1 VRKLLLLGLLL
12 VTFPITIVAEINL
25 NDVDVERRI
34 DTIVG
39 EMTLEE
45 KIDQIAGV
53 DFMYLRSIERLGIP
67 RLAMAD
73 GPMGVRNDGPAT
85 AYGAGI
91 ALAATWNPA
100 LAERIGREFGRD
112 SRAKGKHF
120 LLAPGVN
127 IYRAPMA
134 ARNFEYFGEDPFL
147 AARMA
152 VGYINGVQSQGVS
165 ATIKHLVAN
174 NSEFDR
180 NNTDSTVDERTL
192 REIYLPAFEAAVK
205 EANVGAIM
213 AGYNLTNGAY
223 MSQHAYLNNDVV
235 KQEWGYRGV
244 IMSDW
249 ISTYDAIGMANGGLD
264 IEMPGNIQFNHE
276 NLLPAIKSGAVSVAT
291 IDDKVRRQ
299 LRVAHAFGW
308 FDRDQL
314 DTSVPRPNPDGDAAA
329 LQGVREGMVLLKNDR
344 QLLPLDRARIRSI
357 LVVGPNA
364 HPAVTGGGGSSLVEP
379 FAAVSVVD
387 GIRAMAGDEIEVF
400 HARGLP
406 TLDDTVSATDFSIEA
421 DGGEPGIL
429 AEYFASD
436 DLSGRPKLTR
446 VEPRV
451 EIGIKDGQPAFPEGT
466 LSERW
471 TGYYSVPANG
481 IYDIFVEAAGDLGGL
496 YRLFIDDELVID
508 NWDLNKAM
516 VDFVTLPL
524 DAGPHKVVLEH
535 HGRQKWPGERLKLG
549 FSRHGNRIERNAI
562 DMARKADVVIVAAGF
577 NASSESEGADR
588 TFRLPPGQDEL
599 IQAMLA
605 ANKNTVVVLNSGG
618 GVDMNGWIDRVPALL
633 QAWFP
638 GQAGG
643 TAVAEILFGTVNPSG
658 RLPATF
664 EKRWQDNP
672 AYGNY
677 YPVPGTNQIIYKEG
691 IFVGYRGFEEN
702 RVVPLFPFGHGLS
715 YTTFKYSNLVLS
727 PDKTDDGIVE
737 VTFDITNTG
746 RRAGAE
752 VAQIYVGDDHS
763 PIPRPPK
770 ELKGFAKVSLEPGET
785 QRVTVDLDSRAFS
798 YYDVDAG
805 GWHAE
810 PGNFDVLVGRSSQ
823 AIELRG
829 KVALAEEIT
838 N

>member
-1 VRKLLLLGLLL
+1 MLALILQATPGADA
-12 VTFPITIVAEINL
+12 AEFNF
-25 NDVDVERRI
+25 NDSDIEQRI
-34 DTIVG
+34 DATLS

-53 DFMYLRSIERLGIP
+53 DFMYLRDIERLGIS

-91 ALAATWNPA
+91 ALAATWNTA

-112 SRAKGKHF
+112 SRAKGKHV

-127 IYRAPMA
+127 IYRAPIA

-180 NNTDSTVDERTL
+180 NNTDSIVDERTL

-235 KQEWGYRGV
+235 KQEWGFRGV

-249 ISTYDAIGMANGGLD
+249 ISTYDGIGMANGGLD
-264 IEMPGNIQFNHE
+264 IEMPEGFEFNRE
-276 NLLPAIKSGAVSVAT
+276 NLLPAVESGTVSVAT

-299 LRVAHAFGW
+299 LRLAYAFGW

-314 DTSVPRPNPDGDAAA
+314 DPSVPRPNPDGDAAA
-329 LQGVREGMVLLKNDR
+329 LDGVREGMVLLKNDN
-344 QLLPLDRARIRSI
+344 QLLPLDRDHIRSI

-379 FAAVSVVD
+379 FAAVSVLD
-387 GIRAMAGDEIEVF
+387 GMRAMAGDDVSVF
-400 HARGLP
+400 HTRGLP
-406 TLDDTVSATDFSIEA
+406 TLDDTVSGTDFSTEA
-421 DGGEPGIL
+421 DGGEPGMV
-429 AEYFASD
+429 AEYFAAA
-436 DLSGRPKLTR
+436 DLSGPPLIER

-451 EIGIKDGQPAFPEGT
+451 QIGIKDGQPAFPEGT
-466 LSERW
+466 QSERW
-471 TGYYSVPANG
+471 TGYYTVASDG
-481 IYDIFVEAAGDLGGL
+481 IYDVFVEAAGDLGGL
-496 YRLFIDDELVID
+496 YRVFINDELVID

-516 VDFVTLPL
+516 VDYVTLPL
-524 DAGPHKVVLEH
+524 DAGSHKVVLEH

-549 FSRHGNRIERNAI
+549 FSRHGDRVERGAI
-562 DMARKADVVIVAAGF
+562 DMATKADVVVIAAGF

-599 IQAMLA
+599 IQAMA
-605 ANKNTVVVLNSGG
+605 VANKKTVVVMNSGG
-618 GVDMNGWIDRVPALL
+618 AVDMLGWLDDVPGLL

-643 TAVAEILFGTVNPSG
+643 TAVAEILFGDVNPSG

-672 AYGNY
+672 AHDYY
-677 YPVPGTNQIIYKEG
+677 YPEPGTLRINYEEG
-691 IFVGYRGFEEN
+691 IFVGYRGYEEFDIT
-702 RVVPLFPFGHGLS
+702 PLFPFGFGLS
-715 YTTFKYSNLVLS
+715 YTDFRYSNLA
-727 PDKTDDGIVE
+727 
-737 VTFDITNTG
+737 VTPQESANGSVTVSFDVTNTG
-746 RRAGAE
+746 RRAGAD
-752 VAQIYVGDDHS
+752 VAQVYVGDEHS
-763 PIPRPPK
+763 PVPRPPK

-785 QRVTVDLDSRAFS
+785 KRVTIALDRRAFS

-810 PGNFDVLVGRSSQ
+810 PGDFDILVGRSSQ

-829 KVALAEEIT
+829 TVALSGDT
-838 N
+838 SN